1 MEGRK
6 ISKLFEKIRFRDRM
20 GLIYCIREFE
30 SVNFIEITTESTPLV
45 YAIDRGW
52 VEGVR
57 ILIQAGANVNFS
69 NNPES
74 NPLVSAIHIYSTAIL
89 EILLDAGANVDG
101 LGFLGTP
108 LIEAI
113 RYDNSSCIARLI
125 EAEANLNQVD
135 TSGTTP
141 LMAAVLHND
150 FDLVKKL
157 VERGADVNYQ
167 NYFNRITALE
177 VAANNGHQEV
187 FEYLFPMTTC
197 EENRKYALQKL
208 SRGIIRKQRREDT
221 LTYDFIIAAAIGDV
235 GGIRQGI
242 DAGVDIDAFGEYGET
257 ALHKASENGH
267 LDVVRLLLEAGAD
280 LERCC
285 ESDLDTLTPLYF
297 AIQGGNSEIVKILLE
312 ADVDIHVKPYT
323 DSNQTLLRLAIDR
336 NNLEIAQM
344 LIDAGIDLNAIDNG
358 WTALDI
364 ARKRRYEPMVQ
375 LLTKAGAVGHRK
387 IDIFPV
393 DPDEIPF

>member
-1 MEGRK
+1 MKGRK
-6 ISKLFEKIRFRDRM
+6 ISKLFENIGFRDRM
-20 GLIYCIREFE
+20 SLIYCLREFE

-52 VEGVR
+52 VEGVC

-74 NPLVSAIHIYSTAIL
+74 NPLVSAIQIYSTAIL
-89 EILLDAGANVDG
+89 EILLEAGANVDG
-101 LGFLGTP
+101 LGFLKTP

-113 RYDNSSCIARLI
+113 RYENSSCIARLI
-125 EAEANLNQVD
+125 EAGANLNQVD

-150 FDLVKKL
+150 FNLVKKL

-167 NYFNRITALE
+167 NYFDRITALE
-177 VAANNGHQEV
+177 VAADNGHQEI

-197 EENRKYALQKL
+197 EESRQYALQKL

-235 GGIRQGI
+235 RGIRQGI
-242 DAGVDIDAFGEYGET
+242 DAGVDIDAFGVNGKT
-257 ALHKASENGH
+257 ALHTACDNGR
-267 LDVVRLLLEAGAD
+267 LDVVRLLLKAGAD

-285 ESDLDTLTPLYF
+285 ESDVDTLTPLGF
-297 AIQGGNSEIVKILLE
+297 AIRGGNSEIVKILLE
-312 ADVDIHVKPYT
+312 AGADIHVKPYT
-323 DSNQTLLRLAIDR
+323 DSNQTLLPLAIDR
-336 NNLEIAQM
+336 NHLEIAQI

-358 WTALDI
+358 WTALDL
-364 ARKRRYEPMVQ
+364 ARKRRYESMVQ
-375 LLTKAGAVGHRK
+375 LLTTAGAVGDRK
-387 IDIFPV
+387 IEIAPI